1 MSDTKRANYK
11 AEFLMEDGDL
21 VLEKDLKE
29 WFDIND
35 PEPEVELPRNIT
47 F

>member
-1 MSDTKRANYK
+1 
-11 AEFLMEDGDL
+11 MEDGDF

-29 WFDIND
+29 WFDVND
-35 PEPEVELPRNIT
+35 PEPEVELPRDLT